1 MEIAE
6 MSFCSG
12 LSEKARIGGTLV
24 WYYFICKRQVW
35 LMARGIEP
43 ERTNDALMIGKL
55 LSERTY
61 ERERHNVKFGD
72 NSFDIVRKEEGVV
85 VVGEIKKSSRFE
97 HAAKMQLLHYL
108 YVLQKD
114 GVEAEGELLF
124 PKERKKERVKLESK
138 TIKLLEQI
146 YEDIH
151 KLAEAANP
159 PVLKRNRY
167 CSGCAYRY
175 WCWS

>member
-1 MEIAE
+1 

-43 ERTNDALMIGKL
+43 ERSDDNLIMGRL
-55 LSERTY
+55 LSERAY

-72 NSFDIVRKEEGVV
+72 NSFDIVRREAGVV

-97 HAAKMQLLHYL
+97 RAAKMQLLHYL

-124 PKERKKERVKLESK
+124 PKERKKEWIKLEPEA
-138 TIKLLEQI
+138 IGLLEQI
-146 YEDIH
+146 YEDIYR
-151 KLAEAANP
+151 LAETVSP
-159 PVLKRNRY
+159 PALKRNRY

>member
-1 MEIAE
+1 MNY
-6 MSFCSG
+6 CSD
-12 LSEKARIGGTLV
+12 LSEGPRIGGTLI

-43 ERTNDALMIGKL
+43 ERNDDALIIGRL

-61 ERERHNVKFGD
+61 ERERHNVKVGD
-72 NSFDIVRKEEGVV
+72 SSFDIVRREAGVV

-97 HAAKMQLLHYL
+97 QAAKMQLIHYL
-108 YVLQKD
+108 YILQKD
-114 GVEAEGELLF
+114 GIEAEGELLF
-124 PKERKKERVKLESK
+124 PKERKKERVRLEPE
-138 TIKLLEQI
+138 TIELLEHT
-146 YEDIH
+146 YGDIH
-151 KLAEAANP
+151 KLTKTASP

-167 CSGCAYRY
+167 CSKCAYRY